1 MHWADSNPS
10 NQGSLRIEK
19 KILMK
24 KIKKESEMSKS
35 FQKLSTLKLK
45 NKLLTF
51 LGEQPKKA
59 FSSKQL
65 IKHLEIG
72 NSRDSVNQALGLLI
86 KSGHVLALPGDRYK
100 TKWVGSEDPNRRNP
114 NYPEGIVDMT
124 RSGAAF
130 VVTEESEQDIY
141 VSSSQR
147 NSALDGD
154 RVRVK
159 VFDDKRGRGRR
170 KEGMILEILERVRKN
185 FIGKLKTKKNFY
197 FVDVDAHEPY
207 PLGFDIFVE
216 EEDLKDS
223 KLGEMVVVEV
233 TEWPNKRRRHAKGKV
248 KANMGLPGSNDYEM
262 KTILVQSGFDLVFP
276 EAVLEE
282 ISRLNE
288 VISDEEISRRRDFR
302 DRTTVT
308 IDPLTAKDFDD
319 ALSFKALE
327 DGGVEI
333 GVHIAD
339 VTHYVQPGSALDK
352 EAYLRSTSVYLV
364 DRVLPMLPEKL
375 SNELCSLRPHEDS
388 LTFSAV
394 FQFNAKMQIVDRW
407 FGKTIIHSDRR
418 FTYEEAQAMIE
429 GQEDDY
435 AEMVVKLNEIAR
447 YLRKERFKN
456 GSIAFESDEVQFELD
471 ADSKPISIK
480 IKERKEAHL
489 LVEDFMLLANREVA
503 SYLQNKQNGSE
514 IPFVYRVH
522 DLPDSDRLENLM
534 LFAKEIGF
542 KFDLQTPE
550 RIIHSFNR
558 LASESIQRPELK
570 ILEPIAIRTMAKAIY
585 TTQNIGHYGLGFDNY
600 THFTSPI
607 RRYADV
613 LVHRILEKNL
623 NRPWRMDQT
632 DLERQCK
639 HISAQERKAMDAE
652 RQSVSYKQTEYMANF
667 IGEEFE
673 GVISGIIDK
682 GIFVELLATKCE
694 GLVSFDKMQEA
705 YVVAENRL
713 CAVGRNSGHKL
724 KMGQA
729 IRVKIIGVDLEKRN
743 IDMAPASSQ

>member
-1 MHWADSNPS
+1 MRKN
-10 NQGSLRIEK
+10 K
-19 KILMK
+19 KDP
-24 KIKKESEMSKS
+24 ETSHQ
-35 FQKLSTLKLK
+35 FQKLSALKLK
-45 NKLLTF
+45 NKLMTF
-51 LGEQPKKA
+51 LGEQPQKA
-59 FSSKQL
+59 FSRKQL
-65 IKHLEIG
+65 IKKLEIG
-72 NSRDSVNQALGLLI
+72 NSRDSVNYALDLLI
-86 KSGHVLALPGDRYK
+86 KSGHIIALPGDRYK
-100 TKWVGSEDPNRRNP
+100 TKWAGGEDLKRSNP
-114 NYPEGIVDMT
+114 NYPVGIVDMT

-130 VVTEESEQDIY
+130 VVMEESEQDIY
-141 VSSSQR
+141 VSSAQR

-154 RVRVK
+154 KVRVK
-159 VFDDKRGRGRR
+159 VFDDRKGRGRR
-170 KEGMILEILERVRKN
+170 KEGMIIEILERVRNN
-185 FIGKLKTKKNFY
+185 FIGRLKLKKNYY
-197 FVDVDAHEPY
+197 FVDVDSYEPY
-207 PLGFDIFVE
+207 PLGFDIFVDE
-216 EEDLKDS
+216 EHVKGSSAE
-223 KLGEMVVVEV
+223 EMVVVEV
-233 TEWPNKRRRHAKGKV
+233 FEWPNKRRKHARGRV
-248 KANMGLPGSNDYEM
+248 KASMGVPGSNDYEM
-262 KTILVQSGFDLVFP
+262 KSILVQSGFDLVFP
-276 EAVLEE
+276 DAVIEEVSHLEDA
-282 ISRLNE
+282 
-288 VISDEEISRRRDFR
+288 ISDDEISRRRDFR
-302 DRTTVT
+302 DRRTVT

-319 ALSFKALE
+319 ALSFKGLE
-327 DGGVEI
+327 NGGIEI
-333 GVHIAD
+333 GIHIAD
-339 VTHYVQPGSALDK
+339 VTHYVQQGSALDR

-375 SNELCSLRPHEDS
+375 SNELCSLRPNEDS

-394 FQFNAKMQIVDRW
+394 FQFDSDKKIIDRW
-407 FGKTIIHSDRR
+407 FGKTIIHSDKR
-418 FTYEEAQAMIE
+418 FTYEEAQMIIE
-429 GQEDDY
+429 GEEGEWS
-435 AEMVVKLNEIAR
+435 EMIKAMNQIALH
-447 YLRKERFKN
+447 LRKERFKN

-471 ADSKPISIK
+471 SNSKPISIK

-503 SYLQNKQNGSE
+503 SYLQSKQNGSE

-534 LFAKEIGF
+534 LFAKEMGF

-550 RIIHSFNR
+550 RIISSFNR
-558 LASESIQRPELK
+558 LASESTQRPELK

-623 NRPWRMDQT
+623 IRPWRMDQN

-682 GIFVELLATKCE
+682 GIFVELLTTKCE

-713 CAVGRNSGHKL
+713 CAVGRHSGHKL

-729 IRVKIIGVDLEKRN
+729 IRVKITGVDLEKRN
-743 IDMAPASSQ
+743 IDMAPALSQ